1 MDEEDGDS
9 NDPDHHQA
17 EANVCIQ
24 VLCVQVLMNYLHLK
38 NKQTNH
44 RDKEK

>member
-24 VLCVQVLMNYLHLK
+24 VLMNYLHLK